1 MRLRA
6 SFSASRDVAI
16 DLGTANTLV
25 YLRGKGVVRSEPSVV
40 AMDERTGEVHAVGE
54 EAKRMIGRTPA
65 TISAILPLRHGVIA
79 DLEVAE
85 SMLRHFLEAVRENRF
100 TRPRLVL
107 CAPSGIT
114 DVERR
119 ALVEASE
126 GAGARAVALIEEP
139 IAAAIGAGLQIEEP
153 TGRMVVDIGGGTS
166 EMAVISLG
174 GMVVSESLRVG
185 GYDFDEAIFNHLRT
199 EHRLAIGTTMAETIK
214 LQIGSAWAPA
224 DRGTAEV
231 RGRDIIS
238 GLPHSVLVDSA
249 ELRAAY
255 SEPLQSIVDAVKT
268 TLETTP
274 PELAGDIINGGIML
288 AGGGSLL
295 AGLSDLL
302 ASETGIEVKLAAEPL
317 SCVCEGAGVSLED
330 FDTVLRASR
339 SWMAK
344 PRRIAAE
351 SA

>member
-6 SFSASRDVAI
+6 SFSATRDVAI

-25 YLRGKGVVRSEPSVV
+25 YVHGRGVVRSEPSVV
-40 AMDERTGEVHAVGE
+40 AMDDQTGEVHAVGE

-65 TISAILPLRHGVIA
+65 NISAILPLRHGVIA

-85 SMLRHFLEAVRENRF
+85 SMLRHFLGTVRESRF

-126 GAGARAVALIEEP
+126 GAGARSVALIEEP
-139 IAAAIGAGLQIEEP
+139 IAAAIGAGLAIDEP
-153 TGRMVVDIGGGTS
+153 TGRMVVDVGGGTS

-174 GMVVSESLRVG
+174 GMVVEESLRVG
-185 GYDFDEAIFNHLRT
+185 GYDFDEAIANHLRT
-199 EHRLAIGTTMAETIK
+199 EHRLAVGSQTAEAIK
-214 LQIGSAWAPA
+214 LQIGSAWEPA
-224 DRGTAEV
+224 DRGQADV

-238 GLPHSVLVDSA
+238 GLPHSVTVDSP
-249 ELRAAY
+249 ELRSAY
-255 SEPLQSIVDAVKT
+255 GEPLQSIVAAVVA
-268 TLETTP
+268 TLERTP
-274 PELAGDIINGGIML
+274 PELAGDIVNGGILL
-288 AGGGSLL
+288 AGGGALL
-295 AGLSDLL
+295 PGMDDLI
-302 ASETGIEVKLAAEPL
+302 ASVTGIPVTIAAEPL
-317 SCVCEGAGVSLED
+317 SCVAEGAGTSLED
-330 FDTVLRASR
+330 FDTVLRASN

-344 PRRIAAE
+344 PRRLAVGGN
-351 SA
+351 